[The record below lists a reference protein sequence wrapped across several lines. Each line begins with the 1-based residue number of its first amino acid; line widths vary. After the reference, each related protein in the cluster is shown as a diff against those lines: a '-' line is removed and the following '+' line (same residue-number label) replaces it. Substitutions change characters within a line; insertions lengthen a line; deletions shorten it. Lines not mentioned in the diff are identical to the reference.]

1 MRLRFIVGEVWQGLR
16 RNSTMALSV
25 IIVTLVSLAF
35 VGSAALLQIQV
46 GKLKDDWYDRV
57 EVSIFLCPD
66 VSYAKQCD
74 SGPVTQPQI
83 DAIRSVLTTGELGD
97 LVDQDGVYY
106 ETKEEAW
113 DNLLARDPG
122 GIVAQQLTADDM
134 QPSFRVKLKDPEKF
148 LLVADATRNMKGVEE
163 VVDQR
168 KVFGTLFQVL
178 NRATL
183 LAASL
188 AIVMLLAAMLLITT
202 TIRLSA
208 LSRRRETTIM
218 RMVGSS
224 KTLIQLPFMLE
235 GAIAATTGA
244 VLSVVGLWLGV
255 RYLVQDWLTSSSLSW
270 IDYIDAGDVMTVAP
284 WLVLIGFV
292 LSAIASV
299 FTLGKYTSA

>member
-1 MRLRFIVGEVWQGLR
+1 MRLRFIITEVLQGLR
-16 RNSTMALSV
+16 RNTTMALSV

-57 EVSIFLCPD
+57 EVSIFLCPNE
-66 VSYAKQCD
+66 SAYAQCK
-74 SGPVTQPQI
+74 SGPVTSSQE
-83 DAIRSVLTTGELGD
+83 DAIRAVLETGALGD
-97 LVDQDGVYY
+97 IVEKVDY
-106 ETKEEAW
+106 ETKQEAW
-113 DNLLARDPG
+113 ENLLERDEDG
-122 GIVAQQLTADDM
+122 FFAQQLTADDM
-134 QPSFRVKLKDPEKF
+134 QPSFRVKLKDPEQF
-148 LLVADATRNMKGVEE
+148 ALVADAVGELKGVEH

-168 KVFGTLFQVL
+168 EVFGTLFQIL

-188 AIVMLLAAMLLITT
+188 AVVMLLAAMLLITT

-235 GAIAATTGA
+235 GVIAATTGA
-244 VLSVVGLWLGV
+244 ILSIVGLWLAV
-255 RYLVQDWLTSSSLSW
+255 RYLVQDWLTSSNLSW
-270 IDYIDAGDVMTVAP
+270 VDYIDQRDVFTVAP
-284 WLVLIGFV
+284 WLLLIGFG
-292 LSAIASV
+292 LSAIASLV
-299 FTLGKYTSA
+299 TLGRYTSS